1 MALQAFSN
9 NARGVLGQEMASDAT
24 MLILNAAESDIDRFA
39 PIGAM
44 QHSTVQTLTITDP
57 TNPEMMEIV
66 AMTRAYGS
74 SFRVK
79 RGLEGTTPL
88 TWPEGSVVEARITAG
103 MLNSFMQIGRDEEF
117 QTPYLTEIQIIP
129 KNFYPSYSAPMFAT
143 PVMGRSMN
151 VSVGLVEDEFGPN
164 SIERGGI
171 VMHPDREG
179 VYFVSIDEWEYEQ
192 PIPDIPPVEYSGEI
206 SILDMSEQEKD
217 FYAQRMDDPIII
229 DIASTGVYIVI
240 TEVGFVCTRN
250 DGGGPAQVTVS
261 VGTDTIAENASLN
274 ESAQMGI
281 ARFPNNLTRL
291 TPPADIDI
299 TVTQRSPGA
308 MEGYFYWI
316 GFPVAQMQP

>member
-9 NARGVLGQEMASDAT
+9 NARGVLDQEMASDE
-24 MLILNAAESDIDRFA
+24 MVLILNAAESDIDRFA

-44 QHSTVQTLTITDP
+44 PHGAIQTLTITDP
-57 TNPEMMEIV
+57 ANPEVMEIV
-66 AMTRAYGS
+66 AMTRADGS

-117 QTPYLTEIQIIP
+117 QMPYLTEIQIIP

-151 VSVGLVEDEFGPN
+151 VSVGLVEDQFGPR

-171 VMHPDREG
+171 VTHPGREG
-179 VYFVSIDEWEYEQ
+179 VYFVSIDGWGYEQ
-192 PIPDIPPVEYSGEI
+192 PIPNIPPVEYSGEI
-206 SILDMSEQEKD
+206 SILDMSGQEKD

-229 DIASTGVYIVI
+229 DIASTGVSIVI

-250 DGGGPAQVTVS
+250 GGGGPAQVTVS
-261 VGTDTIAENASLN
+261 VGTDTIAENASLD
-274 ESAQMGI
+274 ESERMGI

-299 TVTQRSPGA
+299 TVTQRSPGV

-316 GFPVAQMQP
+316 GFPVGQFPP